1 MNKTKPLK
9 STLII
14 ICSMVAIALL
24 TVVIAIVLA
33 VVMKKNENNDSGA
46 QKGDVLKIQ
55 SFSNQGNTYTLNL
68 DSYVTFSDFTSHSTV
83 NNEDGLEVKYS
94 NTYITIQRFSASSF
108 HDDFESFLKFI
119 EENTSMGNMNVKD
132 CDLTIENDAVTDYEA
147 SYVSQSGFTGYLI
160 YMRTG
165 NGMYKLLISG
175 SDEDI
180 VEHYKTFVNDMEFR

>member
-1 MNKTKPLK
+1 MNNFKPLK
-9 STLII
+9 TALII
-14 ICSMVAIALL
+14 IFSMVAVAVL

-33 VVMKKNENNDSGA
+33 NITKEKQDKDSGA
-46 QKGDVLKIQ
+46 PKGDTSKIQ
-55 SFSNQGNTYTLNL
+55 SFSNQGDTYTLNL
-68 DSYVTFSDFTSHSTV
+68 DSYVTFSDFTSHSAV

-94 NTYITIQRFSASSF
+94 DTYITIQRFPASSF
-108 HDDFESFLKFI
+108 NNDFKSFLKFI
-119 EENTSMGNMNVKD
+119 KENTSMGSMDVKD
-132 CDLTIENDAVTDYEA
+132 SDLNIENDAVTDYEA
-147 SYVSQSGFTGYLI
+147 FYVSESGFTGYLI